1 MSVNCRAEIIG
12 AALGVSGRPAVFYW
26 RRGGSQAG
34 FAAWSMVDAAVA
46 KSKFESLA
54 LGFQEATPSVSSTT
68 HEGMMRLLQE
78 RTVTMPPGI
87 LSEKAM
93 AGLLEGG
100 AGAEVL
106 DRGFP
111 WQEHDYLDGEE
122 ENARVLSGFEA
133 AFAQQ
138 TGATPPDWNGLEV
151 ALDDPENLRAS
162 LDLSVAYIKNY
173 ELDKCEILLGRYAL
187 PACRARGLPW
197 IAKALQDYA
206 TLRMKQNRQAEAMLL
221 LEDLEYMLP
230 PHPIMLH
237 NLGLAYNSLR
247 MHDKAMAAFEQA
259 VALKNGEMAYDD
271 YWNMGITLNHTKRHK
286 DAFMQLIRALEL
298 APSDPAV
305 DDVTLAKLNNT
316 IGSCLQDASE
326 GLPKEQAATKLGLSQ
341 EAEPYF
347 RESAQLYAGVIGKK
361 HHLYGSAVH
370 ALSRNLVAQG
380 RHQEAEPF
388 LHEALWIEAL
398 KNGIHPTPCHAM
410 LAELLD
416 MHAAGALPQEALAKY
431 HDLLRVMLMHLHCRG
446 FTADGNGGVVM
457 QAIAKV
463 LLLSGQ
469 ELARPA
475 LALLRKGLQLV
486 EGHIEDVEDTSWIQ
500 LMIRLDIKK
509 AEATLELPD
518 NTAGHVA
525 LTQTEGWLLEG
536 PWGMPEGSGAALGL
550 CLPTT
555 TEPMESASLQPQSN
569 DRM

>member
-1 MSVNCRAEIIG
+1 MSVACRAELIST
-12 AALGVSGRPAVFYW
+12 ALGGCRSSRRQLAFCW
-26 RRGGSQAG
+26 RRGGSAAG
-34 FAAWSMVDAAVA
+34 FTACSTEDAAVA
-46 KSKFESLA
+46 KAKFESLA
-54 LGFQEATPSVSSTT
+54 LGFQEASPSVSSTT
-68 HEGMMRLLQE
+68 HEGMMRLLQQ
-78 RTVTMPPGI
+78 RTIQMPTGI

-111 WQEHDYLDGEE
+111 WQEHDFLDGEE

-133 AFAQQ
+133 AFAAQ
-138 TGATPPDWNGLEV
+138 TGAAPPEWQGLEV

-162 LDLSVAYIKNY
+162 LDLSVAFIKNY
-173 ELDKCEILLGRYAL
+173 ELDKCEILLGRFAL

-197 IAKALQDYA
+197 IAKGLQDYA

-221 LEDLEYMLP
+221 LEDLESMLP
-230 PHPIMLH
+230 AHPIMLH

-259 VALKNGEMAYDD
+259 VALKNGELAYDD
-271 YWNMGITLNHTKRHK
+271 YWNIGITLNHTKRHR
-286 DAFMQLIRALEL
+286 DAFLQLIRALEL
-298 APSDPAV
+298 APSDPKV

-316 IGSCLQDASE
+316 LGSCLQGASE
-326 GLPKEQAATKLGLSQ
+326 EVPTEHAATKLGLSQ

-347 RESAQLYAGVIGKK
+347 RESARLYAGVIGKK

-410 LAELLD
+410 LTELLD
-416 MHAAGALPQEALAKY
+416 LHAAAALPREAFAKY
-431 HDLLRVMLMHLHCRG
+431 HDLMRVMLMHLHCRG
-446 FTADGNGGVVM
+446 FAADGNGGIVM
-457 QAIAKV
+457 QAIAKI

-486 EGHIEDVEDTSWIQ
+486 EGHREDVEDTSWIQ
-500 LMIRLDIKK
+500 LMIRMDIKK
-509 AEATLELPD
+509 TEANLELPD
-518 NTAGHVA
+518 NSAEHAA
-525 LTQTEGWLLEG
+525 LARPESWLLEG
-536 PWGMPEGSGAALGL
+536 PWGVPQGSGAALGL
-550 CLPTT
+550 CLPAAAEWP
-555 TEPMESASLQPQSN
+555 EPAAAAAEQ
-569 DRM
+569 